1 MILSNI
7 DNLNKRGNA
16 IITVECDSCHGISD
30 IKYISY
36 KRVHKSNYKKS

>member
-36 KRVHKSNYKKS
+36 LII